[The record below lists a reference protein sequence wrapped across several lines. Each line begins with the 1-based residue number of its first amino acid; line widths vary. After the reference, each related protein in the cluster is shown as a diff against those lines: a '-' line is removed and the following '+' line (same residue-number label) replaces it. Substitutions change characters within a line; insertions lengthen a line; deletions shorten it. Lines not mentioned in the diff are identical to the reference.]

1 MNIKHSVICFLIIC
15 LLAKGLNAQNLFD
28 NDLDLYNDEA
38 SLFSEDKELFDPDLS
53 LFDEQKNIYDED
65 KSLFDN
71 SKNTISN
78 TENGYSI
85 YDSIYSDG
93 TEATI
98 TSIYEKTTI
107 SYCEDIY
114 IGRYGE
120 YLEATSNN
128 PIVRQRFVNYF
139 SDWQQL
145 GFKEDFFQYSKNRA
159 ETEKQIEY
167 CYNAAIKKFGIGTA
181 IVATTWIVAYVVP
194 GGTIYQA
201 AILVIA
207 KATTVNAL
215 SGAMVGGITS
225 AGISLLK
232 GKTAEEILYSGITG
246 AADGYLIG
254 SITGL
259 FEGSTKV
266 YRLAKESKS
275 LKYIS
280 ESKTIFNNRVYD
292 INGKEIGRYYP
303 GEIISV
309 DGKKLHLAKDVKNAG
324 DKSKMGITYKYYL
337 ADDGKGN
344 YFKVLMP
351 DFDDVKVIKKTYKV
365 PQFIEKNGKRIS
377 LWKND
382 RELKKWCKEQYLK
395 DLRDPTFLKTEGIS
409 QKEALLRI
417 QFEEKGKNFFDYES
431 KEFQKFISDND
442 ITMDEVY
449 DFLEYYEGGD
459 WHHLASSGE
468 MIYVPRGHGSTW
480 APHTGGNKFWCDQA
494 EVKIQN
500 GTNII
505 TINKR

>member
-275 LKYIS
+275 LKYI
-280 ESKTIFNNRVYD
+280 
-292 INGKEIGRYYP
+292 
-303 GEIISV
+303 
-309 DGKKLHLAKDVKNAG
+309 
-324 DKSKMGITYKYYL
+324 
-337 ADDGKGN
+337 
-344 YFKVLMP
+344 
-351 DFDDVKVIKKTYKV
+351 
-365 PQFIEKNGKRIS
+365 
-377 LWKND
+377 
-382 RELKKWCKEQYLK
+382 
-395 DLRDPTFLKTEGIS
+395 
-409 QKEALLRI
+409 
-417 QFEEKGKNFFDYES
+417 
-431 KEFQKFISDND
+431 
-442 ITMDEVY
+442 
-449 DFLEYYEGGD
+449 
-459 WHHLASSGE
+459 
-468 MIYVPRGHGSTW
+468 
-480 APHTGGNKFWCDQA
+480 
-494 EVKIQN
+494 
-500 GTNII
+500 
-505 TINKR
+505 